1 MARAHMDTCG
11 TGSVVFIDDVIAERN
26 NRIN

>member
-11 TGSVVFIDDVIAERN
+11 TGSVVFIDDVIADRN
-26 NRIN
+26 SRIN